1 MNKID
6 KPLTQMQKDFAEKYV
21 EDGGSMANY
30 QIAIAVGYSEDGA
43 RQRAYELLSPDICP
57 HVVRYIEKLK
67 AEMAEKYKCDF
78 NTHQTELW
86 QLKEMAKKK
95 NNVQSA
101 IRAEELRGKAAGLY
115 VERQMI
121 ASKSMSN
128 LDNLSEEELQDK
140 LENLKKIWGDDVEDE
155 DK

>member
-1 MNKID
+1 
-6 KPLTQMQKDFAEKYV
+6 
-21 EDGGSMANY
+21 MANY

-43 RQRAYELLSPDICP
+43 RQRAYELLNPDICP

-78 NTHQTELW
+78 NTHQKELW

>member
-1 MNKID
+1 
-6 KPLTQMQKDFAEKYV
+6 MQKDFAEKYV

-43 RQRAYELLSPDICP
+43 RQRAYELLNPDICP

-78 NTHQTELW
+78 NTHQKELW

-95 NNVQSA
+95 NTVQSA
-101 IRAEELRGKAAGLY
+101 IRAEELRGKGAGLY

-140 LENLKKIWGDDVEDE
+140 LENLKKISGDDVEDE

>member
-1 MNKID
+1 
-6 KPLTQMQKDFAEKYV
+6 MQKDFAEKYV

-43 RQRAYELLSPDICP
+43 RQRAYELLNPDICP

-67 AEMAEKYKCDF
+67 AEIEEKYRCNF
-78 NTHQTELW
+78 YTHQKELW
-86 QLKEMAKKK
+86 KLKEMAKKK

>member
-1 MNKID
+1 
-6 KPLTQMQKDFAEKYV
+6 
-21 EDGGSMANY
+21 
-30 QIAIAVGYSEDGA
+30 
-43 RQRAYELLSPDICP
+43 
-57 HVVRYIEKLK
+57 
-67 AEMAEKYKCDF
+67 
-78 NTHQTELW
+78 
-86 QLKEMAKKK
+86 MAKKK

>member
-43 RQRAYELLSPDICP
+43 RQRAYELLNPDICP

-78 NTHQTELW
+78 NTHQKELW